1 MDIESKLDYMKSVA
15 LANAKQRSIQ
25 QNLDKIEKNAD
36 DLDSVLNLRVNSALK
51 QEFSRICKL
60 NQSSASS
67 ELKRYMLKI
76 VKQGSLYFKRPIVEF
91 APPIGLTTTIYTGD
105 HHGCCRYYYLG
116 TFRQTSFIHSFF

>member
-1 MDIESKLDYMKSVA
+1 MDIESKLDYIKSVA

-36 DLDSVLNLRVNSALK
+36 DLDSVLTVRVNSALK

-76 VKQGSLYFKRPIVEF
+76 VKQGSL
-91 APPIGLTTTIYTGD
+91 
-105 HHGCCRYYYLG
+105 
-116 TFRQTSFIHSFF
+116 

>member
-1 MDIESKLDYMKSVA
+1 MDPELKSKLDYMSSVA
-15 LANAKQRSIQ
+15 LANAKKITTQE
-25 QNLDKIEKNAD
+25 NLYKIEKNAD

-76 VKQGSLYFKRPIVEF
+76 VKQGSL
-91 APPIGLTTTIYTGD
+91 
-105 HHGCCRYYYLG
+105 
-116 TFRQTSFIHSFF
+116 

>member
-1 MDIESKLDYMKSVA
+1 MDPELKSKFDYMTSVA
-15 LANAKQRSIQ
+15 LVNAKRTSQE
-25 QNLDKIEKNAD
+25 NLDKIEKNAD

-76 VKQGSLYFKRPIVEF
+76 VKQGSL
-91 APPIGLTTTIYTGD
+91 
-105 HHGCCRYYYLG
+105 
-116 TFRQTSFIHSFF
+116 

>member
-1 MDIESKLDYMKSVA
+1 MDPELKSKLDYMTSVA
-15 LANAKQRSIQ
+15 FANAKKRTSQE
-25 QNLDKIEKNAD
+25 NLDKIEKNAD

-76 VKQGSLYFKRPIVEF
+76 VKQGSL
-91 APPIGLTTTIYTGD
+91 
-105 HHGCCRYYYLG
+105 
-116 TFRQTSFIHSFF
+116 

>member
-1 MDIESKLDYMKSVA
+1 MLNKVYSTKF
-15 LANAKQRSIQ
+15 R
-25 QNLDKIEKNAD
+25 QNKKNAD

-76 VKQGSLYFKRPIVEF
+76 VKQGSL
-91 APPIGLTTTIYTGD
+91 
-105 HHGCCRYYYLG
+105 
-116 TFRQTSFIHSFF
+116 